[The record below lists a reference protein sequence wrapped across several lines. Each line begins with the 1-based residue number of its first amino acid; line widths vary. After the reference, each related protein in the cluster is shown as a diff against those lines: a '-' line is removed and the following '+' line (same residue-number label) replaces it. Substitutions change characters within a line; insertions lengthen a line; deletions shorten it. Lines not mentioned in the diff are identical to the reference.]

1 MSPELLYDIFD
12 NRKKYFP
19 SRDTDLWG
27 KTFFLKVREQ
37 HDKIKVITDFLRKIA
52 INNFKRKRYTLE
64 YDIINNDEIIYDAEA
79 IDLLSKLD
87 ILTFPSIRVHKN
99 YENYNF
105 MDSSSGETNLLCQF
119 IGILSTIQDNS
130 LIIIDEPENSSHPN
144 WQINYIGW
152 LKDIFKEYHS
162 CHFVIAT
169 HSHFILT
176 DLQEHNST
184 IIALEKADGR
194 VKNIAENLNTFCWS
208 VDDILYNVF
217 HVRNTRNS
225 VFENKMMR
233 LYKLVT
239 ENNADRE
246 DINRLLDELER
257 YKLTDDDPL
266 NKLIKLAK
274 NKNAEVR

>member
-1 MSPELLYDIFD
+1 M
-12 NRKKYFP
+12 
-19 SRDTDLWG
+19 
-27 KTFFLKVREQ
+27 
-37 HDKIKVITDFLRKIA
+37 
-52 INNFKRKRYTLE
+52 
-64 YDIINNDEIIYDAEA
+64 
-79 IDLLSKLD
+79 
-87 ILTFPSIRVHKN
+87 
-99 YENYNF
+99 
-105 MDSSSGETNLLCQF
+105 
-119 IGILSTIQDNS
+119 
-130 LIIIDEPENSSHPN
+130 
-144 WQINYIGW
+144 
-152 LKDIFKEYHS
+152 
-162 CHFVIAT
+162 
-169 HSHFILT
+169 
-176 DLQEHNST
+176 
-184 IIALEKADGR
+184 
-194 VKNIAENLNTFCWS
+194 KNIAENLNTFCWS

>member
-1 MSPELLYDIFD
+1 MSPELLCDIFN
-12 NRKKYFP
+12 NRNKYFP

-27 KTFFLKVREQ
+27 KTFFSKVKDQ
-37 HDKIKVITDFLRKIA
+37 QDKIIIITEFLRKVA
-52 INNFKRKRYTLE
+52 SNNFKRKRYAIE
-64 YDIINNDEIIYDAEA
+64 YDIIQNDDIICDAEA

-87 ILTFPSIRVHKN
+87 ILTFPSIRVYKN

-119 IGILSTIQDNS
+119 IGILSTIQDSS

-152 LKDIFKEYHS
+152 LKDIFRKYHS

-176 DLQEHNST
+176 DLQEHNSS
-184 IIALEKADGR
+184 IIALEKVDGKL
-194 VKNIAENLNTFCWS
+194 KNIAENLNTFCWS

-225 VFENKMMR
+225 VFENKMIS
-233 LYKLVT
+233 LYKMISDNDAHYEEIDML
-239 ENNADRE
+239 
-246 DINRLLDELER
+246 IKELET
-257 YKLTDDDPL
+257 YKLSNDDPL
-266 NKLIKLAK
+266 NKLINIAK
-274 NKNAEVR
+274 NRNA